1 VGKVFF
7 PLDEELGLLPGNL
20 APRQQEHV
28 IHLACWMPFDK
39 AADMVERLL
48 GVQTNEETVRRFT
61 ERTGKWM
68 EEAQTAALSAEE
80 EEQKDH
86 LQVCVM
92 SPDGAMIPLTHKQW
106 GEARTLALGEPE
118 EKVNAKGEKEL
129 HVGKLSY
136 FSRLTDASTFMDL
149 ATVELRRRGVF
160 TAKRVAAAMDG
171 ADWCQTFTD
180 MHRSD
185 AVRILDFPHGSEHIN
200 VLLEALR
207 KAGLHL
213 PPKMFD
219 RTLHV
224 LKHRGPHAL
233 LRMADRLPN
242 DLAQQE
248 EVRVQLNYLRKREAM
263 MQYPQFRRDGWPIG
277 SGMVESANKNVV
289 ETRLKGPGMHW
300 ERKNVN
306 PMLALRNAVCNKR
319 WLEMWQKADQQY
331 RLQEASRRKK
341 RAEQR
346 AEARRAE
353 KSLASPSQ
361 PGPISEPLQPVVQQ
375 GTLPVTLFAPQ
386 PAATLPG
393 SSHPSPY
400 HPWKRGPACRPKSA

>member
-1 VGKVFF
+1 MGPAPSVVKVFF

-28 IHLACWMPFDK
+28 VHLASWMPFDK

-48 GVQTNEETVRRFT
+48 GVQTNEETVRRLT

-80 EEQKDH
+80 DKEEQKDH

-160 TAKRVAAAMDG
+160 SAKRVAAAMDG

-207 KAGLHL
+207 KAGLHFPL
-213 PPKMFD
+213 KMFD

-224 LKHRGPHAL
+224 LKHRGPRAL
-233 LRMADRLPN
+233 LRMADHLPD

-306 PMLALRNAVCNKR
+306 PMPGRYAMRSVINGGWKCGKRLISNTVCKKHAAGRIGPNN
-319 WLEMWQKADQQY
+319 EQKHA
-331 RLQEASRRKK
+331 
-341 RAEQR
+341 
-346 AEARRAE
+346 
-353 KSLASPSQ
+353 
-361 PGPISEPLQPVVQQ
+361 
-375 GTLPVTLFAPQ
+375 APQ
-386 PAATLPG
+386 VKPHCLNLCLLR
-393 SSHPSPY
+393 SLCN
-400 HPWKRGPACRPKSA
+400 R